1 MTKDLELKIQKL
13 PDSPGCYI
21 MKHEGEIIYVGK
33 AVNLKNRVKSYFQ
46 AQKGHT
52 VKVSA
57 MVNKIDD
64 FDIMLCS
71 SNLEALIL
79 ECNLIKLHRPYY
91 NILLKDDKHY
101 PYVKIDLNEHFPRMQ
116 LARRIDKTDGAKY
129 FGPYIGATAVKQ
141 VMDAVKDVFP
151 LRTCNLELPLKSPA
165 RPCVNYEIGRC
176 LAPCA
181 GKVTEKAYGEM
192 INGVIR
198 FLNGRYQ
205 EVVAGLQSDMLEAAK
220 NLQFERAALLRDKI
234 SDVKDLMQQQ
244 NAIQTADTEQD
255 IIAVAQDGLDAMV
268 QVLFVRGGKMIGGEH
283 FVLPREGAEEAGE
296 VLAGFLTQFY
306 EDGNIVP
313 RHVLVEALPDGMQEM
328 EQWLRDARGGAVSLS
343 IPKRGEKY
351 ELIMMAHKNAADALE
366 KRNAREA
373 IFKERTTGACEKL
386 AKAIGMDKTPRR
398 IEGYDI
404 SNTQGVLSVGAMVVF
419 IDGVPAKKEYR
430 HFRIKTVEGA
440 NDFASHYEMMDRRMA
455 HGLEEIKE
463 RQEKGLPLI
472 GGKFSDLPDLI
483 LIDGGAQQLR
493 FAREAMQKH
502 GLDIPMFGLAEKL
515 EEIYLPNRSDTI
527 LLNHHTPELH
537 LIQRIR
543 DEAHRF
549 GITHHRN
556 LRGKAGVHSQ
566 LDDIPGIGEKRRRA
580 LLKHFHTIKAIKE
593 ASLEAL
599 CEADG
604 MNIRAAQAVF
614 DWAHALPK

>member
-1 MTKDLELKIQKL
+1 MTKDLQLKIQKL
-13 PDSPGCYI
+13 PDSPGCYL
-21 MKHEGEIIYVGK
+21 MKHEGQIIYVGK

-46 AQKGHT
+46 FSRGHT
-52 VKVSA
+52 VKVAA
-57 MVNKIDD
+57 MVEKIDD

-101 PYVKIDLNEHFPRMQ
+101 PYVRIDLNEKYPRMQ
-116 LARRIDKTDGAKY
+116 LARRMDQKDGGKY

-151 LRTCNLELPLKSPA
+151 LRTCHLELPLKTPK

-181 GKVTEKAYGEM
+181 LKCGEREYGEM
-192 INGVIR
+192 IEGVIR
-198 FLNGRYQ
+198 FLNGKYQ
-205 EVVAGLQSDMLEAAK
+205 EVVAGLEKDMREAAT
-220 NLQFERAALLRDKI
+220 NLQFERAAVIRDKI
-234 SDVKDLMQQQ
+234 KDVRDLMQQQ
-244 NAIQTADTEQD
+244 NAIQTSDTEQD
-255 IIAVAQDGLDAMV
+255 IIALAQDGLDAMV

-283 FVLPREGAEEAGE
+283 FVLAREGAEDPGE
-296 VLAGFLTQFY
+296 VLAGFLIQFY
-306 EDGNIVP
+306 EDGKLVP
-313 RHVLVEALPDGMQEM
+313 RNVLCQALPNEAEEL
-328 EQWLRDARGGAVSLS
+328 EQWLREQRGGAVSLA
-343 IPKRGEKY
+343 IPKRGEKH
-351 ELIMMAHKNAADALE
+351 ELIIMAQKNAADALD
-366 KRNAREA
+366 KRNARDA
-373 IFKERTTGACEKL
+373 VMKERTTGACEAL
-386 AKAIGMDKTPRR
+386 AKAIGLENTPRR

-419 IDGVPAKKEYR
+419 IDGVAAKKEYR
-430 HFRIKTVEGA
+430 HFRIKTVEGP

-455 HGLEEIKE
+455 HGLEELKE
-463 RQEKGLPLI
+463 RQAQGLPAQ

-493 FAREAMQKH
+493 FAREAMEKH
-502 GLDIPMFGLAEKL
+502 GLNIPMFGLAERL
-515 EEIYLPNRSDTI
+515 EEIYLPDREET
-527 LLNHHTPELH
+527 LLLDHHTPELH

-549 GITHHRN
+549 GITHHRA

-566 LDDIPGIGEKRRRA
+566 LEDIEGIGEKRRQA

-593 ASLEAL
+593 ASLEEI
-599 CEADG
+599 CQVDG
-604 MNIRAAQAVF
+604 MNIRAAEAVIK
-614 DWAHALPK
+614 WAQK